1 MGQKI
6 KQEFQLNS
14 NTGKPFLFDISYIK
28 NTKKKPLIIFVH
40 GFKGF
45 KDWGFFNLMSNWF
58 TEQGFVFLKMN
69 FSFNGTTPDSPLD
82 FVDLNAF
89 GKNNFSKELLDID
102 SLLNHL
108 LSNPTSIDFT
118 ELNLDNITLLGH
130 SKGGATTLIKAFEDN
145 RITKA
150 ATLASVLDIK
160 TRYAEQN
167 IDVWKK
173 EGVLYIYNNRTKQNM
188 PIYYQLAEDILI
200 NETRFNPSI
209 ILSQI
214 QKPIFL
220 IHPIQDE
227 TVPIQELQ
235 IAKKANNPFLEIAE
249 INGNHTFDGTHPYTP
264 SSLPKSALTA
274 FQLIKKF
281 IYNDTSRNN

>member
-89 GKNNFSKELLDID
+89 GKNNFSKELLDI
-102 SLLNHL
+102 
-108 LSNPTSIDFT
+108 
-118 ELNLDNITLLGH
+118 
-130 SKGGATTLIKAFEDN
+130 
-145 RITKA
+145 
-150 ATLASVLDIK
+150 
-160 TRYAEQN
+160 
-167 IDVWKK
+167 
-173 EGVLYIYNNRTKQNM
+173 NNQQ
-188 PIYYQLAEDILI
+188 YY
-200 NETRFNPSI
+200 
-209 ILSQI
+209 
-214 QKPIFL
+214 
-220 IHPIQDE
+220 
-227 TVPIQELQ
+227 
-235 IAKKANNPFLEIAE
+235 
-249 INGNHTFDGTHPYTP
+249 
-264 SSLPKSALTA
+264 
-274 FQLIKKF
+274 
-281 IYNDTSRNN
+281 